1 MGEEETL
8 AVAGRIKQF
17 IDHLGIT
24 ITQFADNTGIQR
36 SSMSQILGGRNQKIS
51 IATIGKIHATYPEL
65 SIYWLLYGHGDMLT
79 FSPNDDGESER
90 MDDSTRLSTGVPP
103 FMSLFDAESAANPT
117 NDTNDRKYPKEI
129 ESNRGF
135 SVYEKSGNEDL
146 KRDFGTNIDSRT
158 TSEKNRRIVK
168 IMIFYSDNTFESF
181 SPDSSD

>member
-51 IATIGKIHATYPEL
+51 IATIGKIHSTYPEL
-65 SIYWLLYGHGDMLT
+65 SIYWLLYGHEPMLIST
-79 FSPNDDGESER
+79 GRDGVAEGEEGLS
-90 MDDSTRLSTGVPP
+90 RLSIGATP
-103 FMSLFDAESAANPT
+103 FMSLFDNESTKNPASDANA
-117 NDTNDRKYPKEI
+117 RKYPTEN
-129 ESNRGF
+129 ESNQGY
-135 SVYEKSGNEDL
+135 SNHEEPGNEDL
-146 KRDFGTNIDSRT
+146 KIDSGTNIDSRI

>member
-51 IATIGKIHATYPEL
+51 ITTIGKIHASYPEL
-65 SIYWLLYGHGDMLT
+65 SIYWLLYGHEPMLIST
-79 FSPNDDGESER
+79 EKDGVAEGEEGLP
-90 MDDSTRLSTGVPP
+90 RLSTGATP
-103 FMSLFDAESAANPT
+103 FMSLFDNESTKNPASDANA
-117 NDTNDRKYPKEI
+117 RKYPTEN
-129 ESNRGF
+129 ETNQGYSNH
-135 SVYEKSGNEDL
+135 EEPGNEDL
-146 KRDFGTNIDSRT
+146 KIDSGTNIDSRI

-168 IMIFYSDNTFESF
+168 IMIFYSDNTFKSF
-181 SPDSSD
+181 SPDSLD

>member
-51 IATIGKIHATYPEL
+51 ITTIGKIHATYPKL
-65 SIYWLLYGHGDMLT
+65 SIYWLLYGYGDMLT
-79 FSPNDDGESER
+79 FPHNEDRESESA
-90 MDDSTRLSTGVPP
+90 DDSTRLPAGVPP
-103 FMSLFDAESAANPT
+103 FMSLFETENAANPA
-117 NDTNDRKYPKEI
+117 NDANARKYSKEN
-129 ESNRGF
+129 ESNRGG
-135 SVYEKSGNEDL
+135 SINEKSGNEAL
-146 KRDFGTNIDSRT
+146 NSDFGTNIDSRK

-168 IMIFYSDNTFESF
+168 IMIFYSDNTFDSF